1 MITGGGR
8 GCGDI
13 LTAMA
18 AVSAAGGATF
28 NAAQGFFK
36 CIILPWVDTTVQ
48 LSLLICLRT
57 MQCTCSL
64 CLLQAVPTHVAKS
77 S

>member
-8 GCGDI
+8 VCGDI

-36 CIILPWVDTTVQ
+36 VSS
-48 LSLLICLRT
+48 SLGST
-57 MQCTCSL
+57 QQFSFL
-64 CLLQAVPTHVAKS
+64 C
-77 S
+77 